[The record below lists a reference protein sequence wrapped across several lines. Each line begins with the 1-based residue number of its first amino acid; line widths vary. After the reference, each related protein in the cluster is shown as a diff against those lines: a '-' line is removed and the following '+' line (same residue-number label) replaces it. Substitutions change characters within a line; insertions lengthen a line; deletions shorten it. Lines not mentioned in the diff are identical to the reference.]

1 MESKMIKSEGPIHRV
16 LEKILFLVI
25 GNWSSEVF
33 TNSGNYFIAGWVR
46 IVFWKC
52 WLQSGEGY

>member
-1 MESKMIKSEGPIHRV
+1 MIKSEGPIHRV

-33 TNSGNYFIAGWVR
+33 TNSGNYFIAGSRLYFGNAGCRVER
-46 IVFWKC
+46 DIKVV
-52 WLQSGEGY
+52 

>member
-1 MESKMIKSEGPIHRV
+1 MIKSEGPIHRV

-33 TNSGNYFIAGWVR
+33 TNSGNYFIAGSRLYFGNAGCRVER
-46 IVFWKC
+46 DIRVV
-52 WLQSGEGY
+52 